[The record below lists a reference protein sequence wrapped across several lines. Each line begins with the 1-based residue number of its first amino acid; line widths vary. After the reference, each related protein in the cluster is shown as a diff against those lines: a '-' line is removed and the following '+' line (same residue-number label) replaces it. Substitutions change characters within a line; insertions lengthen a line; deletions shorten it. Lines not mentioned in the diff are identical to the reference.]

1 MDMRVDIQPYWK
13 KLANWYWNNAG
24 GYEGVGMSIWE
35 MLEHEY
41 GAVRVYYGGSGGKL
55 GRKNDMMVSFP
66 NEQSYTVFL
75 LRWA

>member
-1 MDMRVDIQPYWK
+1 MDMRVDIEPYWK
-13 KLANWYWNNAG
+13 KLANWYWDNPVG
-24 GYEGVGMSIWE
+24 MSVGMSIWE

-41 GAVRVYYGGSGGKL
+41 GAVRVYYGVSGGKL
-55 GRKNDMMVSFP
+55 GRKNDMMVEFP